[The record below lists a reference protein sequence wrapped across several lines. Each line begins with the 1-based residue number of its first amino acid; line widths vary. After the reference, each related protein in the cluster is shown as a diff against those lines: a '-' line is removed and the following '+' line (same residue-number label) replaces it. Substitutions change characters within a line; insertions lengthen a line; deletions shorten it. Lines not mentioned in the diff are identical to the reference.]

1 MRNLYGSATEFPPES
16 VRARNDSL
24 VAAGTAVARAFDSD
38 RTTLQEINMS
48 KLGHVVEAVEKYNQF
63 VLDEVKRARTDRKFG
78 QQMIERWSEIKAKTP
93 IGTAPTGLKLPRL
106 ALPEIDEPGEI
117 TRYLLGDGLPG
128 EFPYLNGAYREMYL
142 EPLNELGTESGSY
155 EKNGDGKKAKLNGSA
170 AAAGASPAMLKA
182 RQPTRLPPQETEE
195 PTRLFSGMGLA
206 EDTNERFH
214 YLGAHQRSKRLST
227 AFDGLTLYGID
238 SDAPGVFGKIGEG
251 GVAVDTVE
259 DMERLYAGFDMGAPN
274 FSASMTISGP
284 APIIMAMYI
293 AAAKRRFGKA
303 VVPKLRGTIQADIFK
318 EVQAQNETIFPVEA
332 SLRFLADMMEY
343 TTREMPR
350 WYPVSISGYH
360 IGEAGSTPV
369 QQAAYTLSNGFAYAE
384 MMAARGIPV
393 DEFGPRLSF
402 FLDCGL
408 DVEYIA
414 LARVSR
420 RIWAIGMRDA
430 FGAGTKAQMFKLH
443 TQTSGRSLVASEF
456 KNNLTRTAAE
466 LMLAYMNGTNSCH
479 SNSADEPFTT
489 PSEEWIRL
497 AAHGQ
502 AILLDESGI
511 FKHTMNMLSGS
522 PGMKAVE
529 RAVEAAIL
537 EEFRQIEDL
546 GGVVAAIEH
555 RYQRSQIQN
564 AAHRYEQ
571 QIYNGTRPIIAL
583 NKYRNA
589 NEEPPEIELARTP
602 RTKQQLQVDR
612 LKVFKKKNA
621 AQAGKALEQLA
632 AVVET
637 DENCFPAL
645 LEAVEVCSLGQISGR
660 LQEIVGRFRP
670 MV

>member
-1 MRNLYGSATEFPPES
+1 
-16 VRARNDSL
+16 
-24 VAAGTAVARAFDSD
+24 
-38 RTTLQEINMS
+38 MS
-48 KLGHVVEAVEKYNQF
+48 KLGQVVEAVEKHGRF
-63 VLDEVKRARTDRKFG
+63 VLDQVKRARSDEKFARELTDRWNK
-78 QQMIERWSEIKAKTP
+78 IKTEIP
-93 IGTAPTGLKLPRL
+93 ISKAPTGLPLPRL

-117 TRYLLGDGLPG
+117 ARYLFGDGLPG
-128 EFPYLNGAYREMYL
+128 EFPFLNGAYREMYL
-142 EPLNELGTESGSY
+142 EPLDKIEQGSFGSKKSPNGAKPQK
-155 EKNGDGKKAKLNGSA
+155 KNGV
-170 AAAGASPAMLKA
+170 
-182 RQPTRLPPQETEE
+182 RPPEE
-195 PTRLFSGMGLA
+195 PTRLFSGLMLA
-206 EDTNERFH
+206 EDTNKRFH
-214 YLGAHQRSKRLST
+214 FLSAHQRSKRLST
-227 AFDGLTLYGID
+227 AFDGPTLYGID
-238 SDAPGVFGKIGEG
+238 SDADGVFGKIGEG

-259 DMERLYAGFDMGAPN
+259 DMVRLYDGFEVGSPD

-293 AAAKRRFGKA
+293 AAAKRRFGPS
-303 VVPKLRGTIQADIFK
+303 VVPNLRGTIQADIFK
-318 EVQAQNETIFPVEA
+318 EVQAQNETIFPIEA
-332 SLRFLADMMEY
+332 SLRFLCDMIEW
-343 TTREMPR
+343 TTANMPR
-350 WYPVSISGYH
+350 WYPISISGYH

-384 MMAARGIPV
+384 MMAARGVPV
-393 DEFGPRLSF
+393 DQFGPRLSF

-414 LARVSR
+414 LSRVSR
-420 RIWAIGMRDA
+420 KIWAIGMRDV
-430 FGAGTKAQMFKLH
+430 FGAGARAQMFKLH
-443 TQTSGRSLVASEF
+443 TQTSGRSLIAAEF

-502 AILLDESGI
+502 AILLEESGI

-529 RAVEAAIL
+529 RSVEKAIL
-537 EEFRQIEDL
+537 DEFREIESL
-546 GGVVAAIEH
+546 GGVMGAVEN

-571 QIYNGTRPIIAL
+571 QIYDGKRPIIGL
-583 NKYRNA
+583 NRYRNGA
-589 NEEPPEIELARTP
+589 EEMPEFELARTS
-602 RTKQQLQVDR
+602 RAKQKLQVER
-612 LKVFKKKNA
+612 LKKFKAKNA
-621 AQAGKALEQLA
+621 AKAEGALDKLA

-637 DENCFPAL
+637 DQNCFPAL
-645 LEAVEVCSLGQISGR
+645 LEAAEVCSLGQISAR

>member
-1 MRNLYGSATEFPPES
+1 
-16 VRARNDSL
+16 
-24 VAAGTAVARAFDSD
+24 
-38 RTTLQEINMS
+38 MS
-48 KLGHVVEAVEKYNQF
+48 KLGRVVEAVEKYNAF
-63 VLDEVKRARTDRKFG
+63 VEDEVKRARTDKKFG
-78 QQMIERWSEIKAKTP
+78 AEMVKRWNELKAKIP
-93 IGTAPTGLKLPRL
+93 VGTAPTGLKLPRL
-106 ALPEIDEPGEI
+106 ALPEIDEAGDI

-128 EFPYLNGAYREMYL
+128 EFPFLNGAYREMYL
-142 EPLNELGTESGSY
+142 EPLQSPAIETGTY
-155 EKNGDGKKAKLNGSA
+155 EKNGHGAKSKLNGSKN
-170 AAAGASPAMLKA
+170 GARNGAVA
-182 RQPTRLPPQETEE
+182 IPQVAEE
-195 PTRLFSGMGLA
+195 PTRLFSGLMLA

-214 YLGAHQRSKRLST
+214 FLGRHQRSKRLST
-227 AFDGLTLYGID
+227 AFDGPTLYGID
-238 SDAPGVFGKIGEG
+238 SDAPGILGKIGEG

-259 DMERLYAGFDMGAPN
+259 DMVRLYDGFDLGSPD

-293 AAAKRRFGKA
+293 AAAKRRFGA
-303 VVPKLRGTIQADIFK
+303 GVVPKLRGTIQADIFK

-332 SLRFLADMMEY
+332 SLRFLTDMMEY

-414 LARVSR
+414 LTRVSR

-430 FGAGTKAQMFKLH
+430 FGAGHKAQMFKVH
-443 TQTSGRSLVASEF
+443 TQTSGRSLVAAEF

-466 LMLAYMNGTNSCH
+466 LMLSYMNGTNSCH

-502 AILLDESGI
+502 AILLDESGL

-537 EEFRQIEDL
+537 EEFREIERL
-546 GGVVAAIEH
+546 GGVMGAVEN
-555 RYQRSQIQN
+555 RYQRSQIQT

-571 QIYNGTRPIIAL
+571 QIYNGVRPIIAL
-583 NKYRNA
+583 NKYRNDT
-589 NEEPPEIELARTP
+589 EEMPEFELARTP
-602 RTKQQLQVDR
+602 RAKQQLQVDR
-612 LKVFKKKNA
+612 LKKFKQTNA
-621 AQAGKALEQLA
+621 AKAGKALDKLA

-637 DENCFPAL
+637 DNNCFPAL
-645 LEAVEVCSLGQISGR
+645 LEAAEVCSLGQISER
-660 LQEIVGRFRP
+660 LQEVVGRFRP

>member
-1 MRNLYGSATEFPPES
+1 
-16 VRARNDSL
+16 
-24 VAAGTAVARAFDSD
+24 
-38 RTTLQEINMS
+38 MS
-48 KLGHVVEAVEKYNQF
+48 KLGRVVEAVESYNKH
-63 VLDEVKRARTDRKFG
+63 VLAEVKRARNDKKFG
-78 QQMIERWSEIKAKTP
+78 KQMLDRWDELKRKIPT
-93 IGTAPTGLKLPRL
+93 GRAPTGLELPRL
-106 ALPEIDEPGEI
+106 ALPEIDEAGEI
-117 TRYLLGDGLPG
+117 ARYLLGDGLPG

-142 EPLNELGTESGSY
+142 EPLKEVPMEVGSF
-155 EKNGDGKKAKLNGSA
+155 EKNGRGKNGQSKNGKSGIEKLA
-170 AAAGASPAMLKA
+170 
-182 RQPTRLPPQETEE
+182 ETEE
-195 PTRLFSGMGLA
+195 PTRLFSGLGLPD
-206 EDTNERFH
+206 DTNKRFH
-214 YLGAHQRSKRLST
+214 FLGAHQRSKRLST
-227 AFDGLTLYGID
+227 AFDGPTLYGID
-238 SDAPGVFGKIGEG
+238 SDADGVFGKIGEG

-259 DMERLYAGFDMGAPN
+259 DMERLYAGFDMGAAN

-293 AAAKRRFGKA
+293 AAAKRRFGPN

-332 SLRFLADMMEY
+332 SLRFLGDMMEY

-384 MMAARGIPV
+384 MMAARGISV

-414 LARVSR
+414 LTRVSR

-430 FGAGTKAQMFKLH
+430 FGAGPKAQMFKVH
-443 TQTSGRSLVASEF
+443 TQTSGRSLIAAEF

-511 FKHTMNMLSGS
+511 FKHTMNMLTGS

-537 EEFRQIEDL
+537 EEFREIERL
-546 GGVVAAIEH
+546 GGVMGAVEN

-571 QIYNGTRPIIAL
+571 QIYDGTRPIIAL

-589 NEEPPEIELARTP
+589 AEEPPEIELSRTS
-602 RTKQQLQVDR
+602 RAKQQLQVDR
-612 LKVFKKKNA
+612 LKKFKKKNA
-621 AQAGKALEQLA
+621 AKADKALDKLA
-632 AVVET
+632 AVVES
-637 DENCFPAL
+637 EANCFPAL
-645 LEAVEVCSLGQISGR
+645 LEAAEVCSLGQISGR
-660 LQEIVGRFRP
+660 LQEVVGRFRP

>member
-1 MRNLYGSATEFPPES
+1 
-16 VRARNDSL
+16 
-24 VAAGTAVARAFDSD
+24 
-38 RTTLQEINMS
+38 MS
-48 KLGHVVEAVEKYNQF
+48 KLGQVVDAVEKHSQF
-63 VLDEVKRARTDRKFG
+63 VLSQVKRARSDKEFG
-78 QQMIERWSEIKAKTP
+78 RDLLGRWNDVKAKIPRTR
-93 IGTAPTGLKLPRL
+93 APTGLELPRL

-117 TRYLLGDGLPG
+117 ARYLFGEGLPG
-128 EFPYLNGAYREMYL
+128 EFPFLNGAYREMYL
-142 EPLNELGTESGSY
+142 EPIREVEDFAR
-155 EKNGDGKKAKLNGSA
+155 NGNGHKAKVPSK
-170 AAAGASPAMLKA
+170 PMV
-182 RQPTRLPPQETEE
+182 QTEE
-195 PTRLFSGMGLA
+195 PTRLFSGLMLA

-214 YLGAHQRSKRLST
+214 FLTAHQRTHRLST
-227 AFDGLTLYGID
+227 AFDGPTLYGID
-238 SDAPGVFGKIGEG
+238 SDADGVFGKIGEG
-251 GVAVDTVE
+251 GVAIDTVE
-259 DMERLYAGFDMGAPN
+259 DMVRLYDGFDLGSPV

-293 AAAKRRFGKA
+293 AAAKRRFGPK
-303 VVPKLRGTIQADIFK
+303 VIPKLRGTIQADIFK
-318 EVQAQNETIFPVEA
+318 EVQAQNETIFPTEA
-332 SLRFLADMMEY
+332 SLRFLTDMVEF
-343 TTREMPR
+343 TTNEMPR
-350 WYPVSISGYH
+350 WYPISISGYH

-384 MMAARGIPV
+384 MFAARGIPV
-393 DEFGPRLSF
+393 DKFGPRLSF

-430 FGAGTKAQMFKLH
+430 FGAGPRAQMFKLH
-443 TQTSGRSLVASEF
+443 TQTSGRSLIAAEF

-466 LMLAYMNGTNSCH
+466 LMLAYMNATNSSH

-502 AILLDESGI
+502 AILLEESGI

-529 RAVEAAIL
+529 RAVEAGIL
-537 EEFRQIEDL
+537 EEFREIESM
-546 GGVVAAIEH
+546 GGVLAAVEN

-583 NKYRNA
+583 NKYRNGDDDS
-589 NEEPPEIELARTP
+589 PEVKLVRTP

-612 LKVFKKKNA
+612 LAKFKKKNA
-621 AQAGKALEQLA
+621 EKANRALDKLA
-632 AVVET
+632 TVVERG
-637 DENCFPAL
+637 ENCFPAL
-645 LEAVEVCSLGQISGR
+645 IESVEVCSLGQITAR

>member
-1 MRNLYGSATEFPPES
+1 
-16 VRARNDSL
+16 
-24 VAAGTAVARAFDSD
+24 
-38 RTTLQEINMS
+38 MS
-48 KLGHVVEAVEKYNQF
+48 KLGRVVEAVEKYNAF
-63 VLDEVKRARTDRKFG
+63 VEDEVKRARTEKKFG
-78 QQMIERWSEIKAKTP
+78 EQMVKRWNEIKAKIP

-106 ALPEIDEPGEI
+106 ALPEIDEAGDI

-128 EFPYLNGAYREMYL
+128 EFPFLNGAYREMYL
-142 EPLNELGTESGSY
+142 EPLHNPAIETGTY
-155 EKNGDGKKAKLNGSA
+155 EKNGHGAKSTLNGSKNGARNGA
-170 AAAGASPAMLKA
+170 AAKPHQA
-182 RQPTRLPPQETEE
+182 EE
-195 PTRLFSGMGLA
+195 PTRLFSGLMLA

-214 YLGAHQRSKRLST
+214 FLGRHQRSKRLST
-227 AFDGLTLYGID
+227 AFDGPTLYGID
-238 SDAPGVFGKIGEG
+238 SDAPGILGKIGEG

-259 DMERLYAGFDMGAPN
+259 DMVRLYDGFDLGSPD

-293 AAAKRRFGKA
+293 AAAKRRFGPG

-332 SLRFLADMMEY
+332 SLRFLTDMMEF

-384 MMAARGIPV
+384 MLAARGIPV
-393 DEFGPRLSF
+393 DDFGPRLSF

-414 LARVSR
+414 LTRVSR

-430 FGAGTKAQMFKLH
+430 FGAGHKAQMFKVH
-443 TQTSGRSLVASEF
+443 TQTSGRSLVAAEF

-466 LMLAYMNGTNSCH
+466 LMLSYMNGTNSCH

-511 FKHTMNMLSGS
+511 FKHTMNMLSGL

-537 EEFRQIEDL
+537 EEFREIERL
-546 GGVVAAIEH
+546 GGVMGAVEN
-555 RYQRSQIQN
+555 RYQRSQIQT

-571 QIYNGTRPIIAL
+571 QIYNGVRPIIAL
-583 NKYRNA
+583 NKYRNDT
-589 NEEPPEIELARTP
+589 EEMPEFELARTP
-602 RTKQQLQVDR
+602 RAKQQLQVDR
-612 LKVFKKKNA
+612 LKKFKQKNA
-621 AQAGKALEQLA
+621 AKAEKALEKLA
-632 AVVET
+632 DVVET
-637 DENCFPAL
+637 NENCFPVL
-645 LEAVEVCSLGQISGR
+645 LEAVEVCSLGQISER
-660 LQEIVGRFRP
+660 LQEVVGRFRP